1 MASSDEFKAL
11 VSKDPALRDKLS
23 AANNASDVVSI
34 AKDAGF
40 NFTIQ
45 EVEAEMKPTEVS
57 EMSDEA
63 MESVAGGFLNMNYGG
78 KQSNC
83 GIGSG

>member
-1 MASSDEFKAL
+1 MANSDDFKAL

-23 AANNASDVVSI
+23 AAKNASDVVSI

-45 EVEAEMKPTEVS
+45 EVEAEMKATEIS
-57 EMSDEA
+57 EMSDAA
-63 MESVAGGFLNMNYGG
+63 MESVAGGFLNMNDGG
-78 KQSNC
+78 RQCNW
-83 GIGSG
+83 GVG